1 MNVYGGFSFIDMSEI
16 NKEFTSGTATNA
28 SKELSATIVA
38 AMKNLNKPVILCG
51 LNAEIVASKG
61 VKGAAVK
68 YPQFKRAFIPAPL
81 IYDGST
87 SGHEKWT
94 STNVTG
100 KVTVTVLFDLTI
112 STGIVAVTVT
122 CVTAE

>member
-1 MNVYGGFSFIDMSEI
+1 MNVYGGFSFIDMKGI
-16 NKEFTSGTATNA
+16 NEEFTSATPVNA
-28 SKELSATIVA
+28 SKEMSATIAA

-51 LNAEIVASKG
+51 LNAEIAASKG

-68 YPQFKRAFIPAPL
+68 YPQFKRAFIPAPF

-100 KVTVTVLFDLTI
+100 KVTVSVLFDLTVA
-112 STGIVAVTVT
+112 TGVVSVTVT
-122 CVTAE
+122 CATAE